1 MGIYNLA
8 GLRLKKKNE
17 IDIELSDTASKV
29 ATQTHHILFV
39 CTGNIA
45 RSAAAEILA
54 RQLAADNG
62 WTFSSA
68 GVGAVVNHPVAE
80 HIDQE
85 LSARNVP
92 IDEHRG
98 QQVTAEMIQKASLV
112 LVMETH
118 HLDWIIREWPEYRSK
133 VHLLK
138 QMARLSKNAGKRSD
152 PVSYMQLSTD
162 VPTRKDNIA
171 DPYRKGPLAAHTA
184 VQEIEESLELII
196 PWLGHPAR

>member
-8 GLRLKKKNE
+8 ELRLKKDNK
-17 IDIELSDTASKV
+17 IGIEVSEEKSN
-29 ATQTHHILFV
+29 ATTQNHHILFL

-54 RQLAADNG
+54 RQLVADNG

-68 GVGAVVNHPVAE
+68 GVGAVVNHSVAE

-85 LSARNVP
+85 LLARNAPV
-92 IDEHRG
+92 DKHRG

-112 LVMETH
+112 LVMEAH
-118 HLDWIIREWPEYRSK
+118 HLDWVIREWPEYRPK

-138 QMARLSKNAGKRSD
+138 QMARLSKKAGKRSD

-171 DPYRKGPLAAHTA
+171 DPYRKGPLAAQTA

-196 PWLGHPAR
+196 PWLGCPAR